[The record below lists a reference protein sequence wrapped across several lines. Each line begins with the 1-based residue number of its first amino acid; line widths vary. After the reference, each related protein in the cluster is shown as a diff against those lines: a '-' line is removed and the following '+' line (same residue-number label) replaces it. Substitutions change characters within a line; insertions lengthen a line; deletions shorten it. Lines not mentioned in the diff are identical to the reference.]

1 MLKSFLQYYLKYK
14 LSLSLIIIG
23 SILTAILEI
32 SFPLVVRYILNTALP
47 ANNLP
52 AIQTWCGILAL
63 LYLLNF
69 GLFYLISFVGSL
81 MSGKIENDMRAH
93 LFRHLQRLPF
103 TYFDNAKTGQL
114 FATLTSDVAEISEL
128 AFRAPNDLIVCILSM
143 LGTIVMLLWLNPTL
157 GVLLALLLIFKTLH
171 TIYINNKLKNTFYAN
186 RVQYGALAAVIE
198 ENLTGIRM
206 VKAFAAEKTSFAS
219 YLNLAEA
226 YLTTRQASFKVRSYF
241 GASIN
246 FFSNA
251 ANLVILLV
259 GSILISYQQLTLS
272 DFIAFF
278 LYIGLFMKP
287 LMKLTVFV
295 ETYQKGMAGFQR
307 FYEIM
312 QIPPEKEAAPL
323 QEFTLQ
329 GDIVFE
335 NLSFAYQ
342 NSQPVL
348 KNINLT
354 IHAGEKCAF
363 VGATGAG
370 KTTIANLLLRFYQPT
385 SGRIFLDGLDLQTY
399 NTEALRRQIG
409 LVQQDAF
416 LFSESIAYNIAYGQ
430 NAAAATDISTAAQAA
445 AIDEFITSLPQ
456 KYAAPVG
463 EKGVKL
469 SGGQKQRIALARLFL
484 KNAPI
489 LILDEATSALDNK
502 TEAEIQEALDQLAH
516 KRTTIIIAHRL
527 STIINADKIV
537 VLDQG
542 EIKEIG
548 THQELLARNGL
559 YKTLYSKEIG
569 K

>member
-1 MLKSFLQYYLKYK
+1 M
-14 LSLSLIIIG
+14 
-23 SILTAILEI
+23 
-32 SFPLVVRYILNTALP
+32 
-47 ANNLP
+47 
-52 AIQTWCGILAL
+52 
-63 LYLLNF
+63 
-69 GLFYLISFVGSL
+69 
-81 MSGKIENDMRAH
+81 
-93 LFRHLQRLPF
+93 
-103 TYFDNAKTGQL
+103 
-114 FATLTSDVAEISEL
+114 
-128 AFRAPNDLIVCILSM
+128 
-143 LGTIVMLLWLNPTL
+143 
-157 GVLLALLLIFKTLH
+157 
-171 TIYINNKLKNTFYAN
+171 
-186 RVQYGALAAVIE
+186 
-198 ENLTGIRM
+198 
-206 VKAFAAEKTSFAS
+206 
-219 YLNLAEA
+219 
-226 YLTTRQASFKVRSYF
+226 
-241 GASIN
+241 
-246 FFSNA
+246 
-251 ANLVILLV
+251 
-259 GSILISYQQLTLS
+259 
-272 DFIAFF
+272 
-278 LYIGLFMKP
+278 
-287 LMKLTVFV
+287 
-295 ETYQKGMAGFQR
+295 
-307 FYEIM
+307 
-312 QIPPEKEAAPL
+312 
-323 QEFTLQ
+323 
-329 GDIVFE
+329 
-335 NLSFAYQ
+335 
-342 NSQPVL
+342 L

-559 YKTLYSKEIG
+559 YKALYSKETG
-569 K
+569 N